1 MRIWI
6 DRIFLAAITLI
17 VTVLALTALPVL
29 AGGHLEGNTLL
40 MHMMASGML
49 VVALP
54 LFALIYL
61 GRSISKH
68 KSGGLQ
74 RLGYWSLVLAGLF
87 AIATMFFCMLPLPS
101 TGQMRLLIEWHGYAG
116 FAMVPALLLLL
127 VGVSRPRRIQ
137 STRSATPG

>member
-29 AGGHLEGNTLL
+29 AGGHLEGYTLL

-54 LFALIYL
+54 LFSLIYL

-74 RLGYWSLVLAGLF
+74 RLGFWSLVLPD
-87 AIATMFFCMLPLPS
+87 CS
-101 TGQMRLLIEWHGYAG
+101 R
-116 FAMVPALLLLL
+116 
-127 VGVSRPRRIQ
+127 SRPCSSACCPCRRP
-137 STRSATPG
+137 SKCDC